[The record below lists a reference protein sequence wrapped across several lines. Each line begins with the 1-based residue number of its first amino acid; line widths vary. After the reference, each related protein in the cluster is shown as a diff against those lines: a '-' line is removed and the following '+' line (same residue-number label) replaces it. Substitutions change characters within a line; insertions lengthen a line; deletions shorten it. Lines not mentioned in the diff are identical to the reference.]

1 MKCSNCGHE
10 ISDSARFCNY
20 CGTPVRQ
27 DRYEAG
33 TDKLPKKDMSVNNV
47 GEDQMPVKGRKPWKD
62 KYTIAIIT
70 ALCVAVAVI
79 GFAAKTGGQKNGKE
93 TDAETTPLYA
103 EEAGYDEEDMGTESA
118 LSIYSE
124 TMETE
129 TVQVLETIENIT
141 ESASEDSSDPTE
153 GGIHSYGYFVDDC
166 TWNEAFQKA
175 LDMGGYLVRIN
186 SREEYEYI
194 LEEIERYG
202 HNKIQFRI
210 GARRDSDSTD
220 YYWVDEN
227 NTLYGNPINSP
238 ECWAFSEWM
247 EGEPSFSGEGVE
259 ENCVDFYYYSKE
271 ERWAWNDVPDD
282 IIAIVPYYSG
292 NIGYIVEYEE

>member
-93 TDAETTPLYA
+93 TDAETPPLLC
-103 EEAGYDEEDMGTESA
+103 GRGW
-118 LSIYSE
+118 L
-124 TMETE
+124 
-129 TVQVLETIENIT
+129 
-141 ESASEDSSDPTE
+141 
-153 GGIHSYGYFVDDC
+153 
-166 TWNEAFQKA
+166 
-175 LDMGGYLVRIN
+175 R
-186 SREEYEYI
+186 
-194 LEEIERYG
+194 
-202 HNKIQFRI
+202 
-210 GARRDSDSTD
+210 
-220 YYWVDEN
+220 
-227 NTLYGNPINSP
+227 
-238 ECWAFSEWM
+238 
-247 EGEPSFSGEGVE
+247 
-259 ENCVDFYYYSKE
+259 
-271 ERWAWNDVPDD
+271 
-282 IIAIVPYYSG
+282 
-292 NIGYIVEYEE
+292 